1 MTILPRSSVTSNL
14 CSRFDVNDDRK
25 VILDHPSQ
33 EEIII
38 DEILSLPMDSLLTVP
53 RVPDRLLSPLV
64 TRHRQPGL
72 NIVNIPGSVEEEGSQ
87 HQPKIQASTPF
98 VTSFTR

>member
-1 MTILPRSSVTSNL
+1 MLSFKQHFF
-14 CSRFDVNDDRK
+14 SRFDVNDDRK

-72 NIVNIPGSVEEEGSQ
+72 NIVNIPGSVEEEASQ
-87 HQPKIQASTPF
+87 PQPEIQASSPF
-98 VTSFTR
+98 VTSITR

>member
-1 MTILPRSSVTSNL
+1 MIIFLDKITVTINIF
-14 CSRFDVNDDRK
+14 SRFDINDDRK

-72 NIVNIPGSVEEEGSQ
+72 NIPGSVEDESSQ
-87 HQPKIQASTPF
+87 PQPEIRTSAPF
-98 VTSFTR
+98 VASFTR

>member
-1 MTILPRSSVTSNL
+1 MIYFF
-14 CSRFDVNDDRK
+14 RFDIDDDRK
-25 VILDHPSQ
+25 IILDHPSQ

-64 TRHRQPGL
+64 TRHRQPGP
-72 NIVNIPGSVEEEGSQ
+72 NIVNIPGSVEEEDI
-87 HQPKIQASTPF
+87 QPQPENQAAPF
-98 VTSFTR
+98 VTAFTR

>member
-1 MTILPRSSVTSNL
+1 MLLSFNSKMIFI
-14 CSRFDVNDDRK
+14 RFDVHDDRK
-25 VILDHPSQ
+25 LILEHPSH

-64 TRHRQPGL
+64 TRLRDPGL
-72 NIVNIPGSVEEEGSQ
+72 NIPGSVEEDSQ
-87 HQPKIQASTPF
+87 PWPENQAPPF
-98 VTSFTR
+98 ATTFTR

>member
-1 MTILPRSSVTSNL
+1 MIG
-14 CSRFDVNDDRK
+14 
-25 VILDHPSQ
+25 DHPSQ

-72 NIVNIPGSVEEEGSQ
+72 NIPGSVEEEASQ
-87 HQPKIQASTPF
+87 PEIQASVPF